1 MTDIEK
7 RFADNCDDRSFDWAS
22 LSSRA
27 GVERESRCRP
37 TKDGVAPLFEIAL
50 VLVRFQKHCGMGAA
64 PDIRHNL
71 GAAIVRTQRVPH
83 ISQPANNRSPL

>member
-37 TKDGVAPLFEIAL
+37 TKDGVAPLFEIAF
-50 VLVRFQKHCGMGAA
+50 VLVRFDHIGSLIVNPDHRMAGAGK
-64 PDIRHNL
+64 RHNPGQTL
-71 GAAIVRTQRVPH
+71 GRE
-83 ISQPANNRSPL
+83 

>member
-50 VLVRFQKHCGMGAA
+50 VLVRLDHVASVVVNADHSVM
-64 PDIRHNL
+64 
-71 GAAIVRTQRVPH
+71 
-83 ISQPANNRSPL
+83 

>member
-50 VLVRFQKHCGMGAA
+50 VLVCLDHIASF
-64 PDIRHNL
+64 
-71 GAAIVRTQRVPH
+71 IVNADH
-83 ISQPANNRSPL
+83 SIM